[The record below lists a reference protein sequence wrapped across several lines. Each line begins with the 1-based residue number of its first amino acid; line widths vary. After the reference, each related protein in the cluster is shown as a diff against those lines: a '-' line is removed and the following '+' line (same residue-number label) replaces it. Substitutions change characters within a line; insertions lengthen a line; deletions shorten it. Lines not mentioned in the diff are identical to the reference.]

1 MYSKTGT
8 LPKLLRIEKYV
19 VGFKTT
25 YGLDTMYKLLPI
37 NYTLV
42 LLLFAVSGYAQLP
55 TQIDSFWEEYYKA
68 DSEDDKIETLN
79 ALSSAYIYNNADS
92 AIILLT
98 QLRTLAISSKND
110 TATADYYQKIGL
122 AYHKQTR
129 NELALLHMDSAIL
142 LSRQIGDSLR
152 VAQNLINKG
161 AVYQQSGDFE
171 SSIRVQ
177 DKVIKMMSAPGGDRK
192 ILAKALNNNGINFFD
207 LGLQKKAL
215 DYLFKAL
222 NISLEHRNAVD
233 LVNTYCSIANI
244 YQEREEYDKA
254 LEFYAHADQWVAQT
268 GSEYHKALININLGA
283 NFIGSGDLS
292 KADSVL
298 HIAEAITTSINSPVL
313 LMYTRLNQADI
324 ALKRGSFE
332 RSEQILLNAR
342 LFCQTNNLPYGE
354 GSALFT
360 LAEIKIKQKDY
371 RTAIA
376 YAQEALAV
384 FEIHHFIEDLAD
396 AQKLM
401 ASIYEKNGE
410 YSKALAYNKKYQAFQ
425 DSVYNIENSRAIAG
439 LHLEHEIEMEEKE
452 LELQLAEKEKA
463 LEIANAR
470 AQKWYLLAMAVI
482 ALLLLVILSLLFYN
496 FRKQQNAKKELGQIN
511 KELYD
516 ANENLEI
523 AYLDLASTNQQL
535 NIANNKL
542 QQFAFAASHDLKE
555 SLRNMTTYSQLV
567 AKKLKDA
574 NNFEQVQRYLNQII
588 DSGRGMYRL
597 LGNLLEFAEGP
608 INVKDK
614 ELLDLPPMIQ
624 SIKST
629 WKDHE
634 AFDDVE
640 LIVANNLPRL
650 LASSPQIEQLF
661 TNLVENAIKF
671 RNPKEALVLEVG
683 VNKVKNRAIFYV
695 KDNGIGIEPDFHD
708 RVFDP
713 FFRLHGRHISGSG
726 MGLSIVKRIVET
738 YQGSI
743 WIESKPNKGTTFFF
757 TLPSAVYAAKK
768 VTN

>member
-1 MYSKTGT
+1 
-8 LPKLLRIEKYV
+8 
-19 VGFKTT
+19 
-25 YGLDTMYKLLPI
+25 MYKLLPI
-37 NYTLV
+37 NYTFV
-42 LLLFAVSGYAQLP
+42 LLLIAVSASYAQLP
-55 TQIDSFWEEYYKA
+55 TQIDSFWEEYHKA

-92 AIILLT
+92 AIILLA
-98 QLRTLAISSKND
+98 QLRTLAFSSKND

-129 NELALLHMDSAIL
+129 NELALLHMDSAIM
-142 LSRQIGDSLR
+142 LSRQIGDSIR

-161 AVYQQSGDFE
+161 VVYQQSGDFE

-192 ILAKALNNNGINFFD
+192 ILAKAFNNNGINFFD

-215 DYLFKAL
+215 DYLFESL
-222 NISLEHRNAVD
+222 DISMELKNSVD

-244 YQEREEYDKA
+244 YQEREEFDKA
-254 LEFYAHADQWVAQT
+254 LEYYTHASRWVTQT

-283 NFIGSGDLS
+283 NYIGSGELS

-298 HIAEAITTSINSPVL
+298 LLAEKMSTSINSPVL
-313 LMYTRLNQADI
+313 LMYTQLNQADI
-324 ALKRGSFE
+324 AFKRGAFE
-332 RSEQILLNAR
+332 RSEQILVDAR
-342 LFCQTNNLPYGE
+342 YFCQKNNLPYGE

-360 LAEIKIKQKDY
+360 LAEIKTKQKNY
-371 RTAIA
+371 SAA
-376 YAQEALAV
+376 VAFAQEALAV
-384 FEIHHFIEDLAD
+384 FEIHQLLEDLAD
-396 AQKLM
+396 AQQLM

-410 YSKALAYNKKYQAFQ
+410 YSKALAFHKRYQAFQ
-425 DSVYNIENSRAIAG
+425 DSVYNLENSRVVAG
-439 LHLEHEIEMEEKE
+439 LHLEHEIEIEEKE
-452 LELQLAEKEKA
+452 LQLQLAEKEKA

-482 ALLLLVILSLLFYN
+482 ALLLLAILSLLFYN
-496 FRKQQNAKKELGQIN
+496 FRKQQNAKQELGQIN

-567 AKKLKDA
+567 AKKLKNA

-597 LGNLLEFAEGP
+597 LGDLLEFAEGP

-624 SIKST
+624 TIKST
-629 WKDHE
+629 WRDHE
-634 AFDDVE
+634 AFNDIE
-640 LIVANNLPRL
+640 LVVANHLPQL
-650 LASSPQIEQLF
+650 MASSPQIEQLF
-661 TNLVENAIKF
+661 TNLIENAIKF
-671 RNPKEALVLEVG
+671 RNPKKTLVLEIG
-683 VNKVKNRAIFYV
+683 VNEIKNRAVFYV
-695 KDNGIGIEPDFHD
+695 RDNGIGIESDFHD
-708 RVFDP
+708 RIFDP

-743 WIESKPNKGTTFFF
+743 WIESKANSGTTFFF
-757 TLPSAVYAAKK
+757 TLPSAVYAARK
-768 VTN
+768 VAN